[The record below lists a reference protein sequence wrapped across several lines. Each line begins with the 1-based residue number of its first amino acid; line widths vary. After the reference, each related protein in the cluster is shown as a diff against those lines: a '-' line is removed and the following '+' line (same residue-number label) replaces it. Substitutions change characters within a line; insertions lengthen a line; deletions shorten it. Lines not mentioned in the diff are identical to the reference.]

1 MIEYWLQKKTLGG
14 WQTVS
19 WWAEAE
25 LAKAQASYN
34 SCSKPDSGYSW
45 RLIKAEVMEQRLL
58 EDHIELL
65 SLEEIVEAVL
75 PKNGWG
81 DSKPKSTW
89 GDVKS
94 VVTPW
99 GIKDSVSFPK
109 NGNHLIGKVWMIHHQ
124 LKLKKRVD
132 PAEVDEMIRQG
143 YERGGPKTQFRG

>member
-1 MIEYWLQKKTLGG
+1 MTEYWLQKKTLGG

-45 RLIKAEVMEQRLL
+45 RLCKVEILTEARL
-58 EDHIELL
+58 D
-65 SLEEIVEAVL
+65 EEIEAKPTNL
-75 PKNGWG
+75 DFNSQSNGELIIPPLKGIWA
-81 DSKPKSTW
+81 DTKPKSQW
-89 GDVKS
+89 GDVP
-94 VVTPW
+94 V
-99 GIKDSVSFPK
+99 DSSNPEHGMV
-109 NGNHLIGKVWMIHHQ
+109 GKVWMIHHQ

-132 PAEVDEMIRQG
+132 PAEVDGMIGQG